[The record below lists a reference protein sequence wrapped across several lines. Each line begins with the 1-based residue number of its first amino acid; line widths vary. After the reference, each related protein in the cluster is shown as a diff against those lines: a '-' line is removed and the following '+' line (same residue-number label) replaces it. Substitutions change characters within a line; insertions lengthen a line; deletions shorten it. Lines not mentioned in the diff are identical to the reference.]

1 MNFARRFVFLALACA
16 ISIPLLAQ
24 TAAAPGSQAPSR
36 ESEGQPKRQYSVNV
50 ARFTTTGEK
59 VRGPVT
65 IVLKS
70 VNVLRYNVQVGQ
82 TVTYSAGP
90 DLSKLGFIPPVAA
103 APPPAP
109 PPPPPPPSETK
120 GQGGVLPIFE
130 RPDWSQKIEGVF
142 STLTTD
148 RNLLQGDLQDATRK
162 VSKAVDKTNDATT
175 AVNTLIRGS
184 DALLQTQGGAS
195 QIIMEIKP
203 VEGKI
208 NKAQAEPWPVEDIMR
223 LKNKIEKLED
233 WTNQLPQEKATEWT
247 GWYDKHKRDY
257 DGLKTSV
264 AALASKVAEIDGGS
278 QKTQAYKAAI
288 ASLEGWQSI
297 FSAIQKGGTGS
308 FTWSVPEG
316 CGFAFSGN
324 KQTRVLL
331 TKVDRLAS
339 KPASPATQEIVTVVC
354 SSPLTFSAG
363 FGFARLTESDYAFV
377 QSASTDA
384 NGNPTVVSKFGLTS
398 QSNFRTVPV
407 VLVNTRLKEWNDKWA
422 FHFSTGAAVNLSS
435 GAVGNNVE
443 YVVGG
448 SLSFRRAAMVTVGVE
463 VGRESSLAGGFKVGD
478 VVPPNLSEPPI
489 QQKWA
494 VGPAFMFT
502 YIFR

>member
-1 MNFARRFVFLALACA
+1 MNFARRFVFLALVCTL
-16 ISIPLLAQ
+16 SIPLLAQ
-24 TAAAPGSQAPSR
+24 TATAPGNQTPSR
-36 ESEGQPKRQYSVNV
+36 NSEGQPKRQYSVNV
-50 ARFTTTGEK
+50 ARFTTMGEK

-65 IVLKS
+65 IVLKN
-70 VNVLRYNVQVGQ
+70 VNVVRYNVQVGQ

-103 APPPAP
+103 APTPLVKATISRELFRP
-109 PPPPPPPSETK
+109 
-120 GQGGVLPIFE
+120 
-130 RPDWSQKIEGVF
+130 PDWNQEIEVVF

-148 RNLLQGDLQDATRK
+148 SNLLQDNLRDLTSE
-162 VSKAVDKTNDATT
+162 VGEAVNKTNDATT
-175 AVNTLIRGS
+175 ALNTLVRGS
-184 DALLQTQGGAS
+184 DALLQTQGGVG
-195 QIIMEIKP
+195 QIITEIGTVKGTI
-203 VEGKI
+203 EG
-208 NKAQAEPWPVEDIMR
+208 AQAKPWPVEDIMQ
-223 LKNKIEKLED
+223 LKNNIEKLED
-233 WTNQLPQEKATEWT
+233 WINRLPQEKPSEWT
-247 GWYDKHKRDY
+247 DWYKDKRRDY

-264 AALASKVAEIDGGS
+264 ADLASKVAEIDSGS
-278 QKTQAYKAAI
+278 QKAQAYKAAI
-288 ASLEGWQSI
+288 ASLASWQSI
-297 FSAIQKGGTGS
+297 LSAIQKGGENS

-324 KQTRVLL
+324 KQTRVFLS
-331 TKVDRLAS
+331 KVDRLAS

-363 FGFARLTESDYAFV
+363 FGFARLTESNYAFV
-377 QSASTDA
+377 QSAGTDA
-384 NGNPTVVSKFGLTS
+384 NGNPAVVSKFGLTS
-398 QSNFRTVPV
+398 QSSFRTVPV
-407 VLVNTRLKEWNDKWA
+407 VLVNTRLKEWNEKWA